1 MLLGFSGYSFCKA
14 HSTAYGVEAYAG
26 AHLKRYFP
34 AEFLAAI
41 LSNGKGFYSAL
52 AYTLVCRGRGIGFA
66 SPDTNASR
74 RGYFAEHDTLGA
86 RIRVPLAAIKDL
98 TTSTLE
104 RWECEK
110 DRRPFDSMQDFFVR
124 VNPDVS
130 EMQNLIRVG
139 VFDSFGETRTAQI
152 WSLHRLARWRPEG
165 AQGVLFAHHIETEL
179 PDVPLS
185 EPTAL
190 ERLRAEHELLGYTV
204 SGHPLNLYPEV
215 AWATY
220 LPDLRPRKLPER
232 RGDCL
237 RADNRRPT
245 ASSGYGR
252 DDEVHFDMRLQRHRG
267 VRTLRPNIPRL
278 RHPNRPLPCRR
289 DHRPRLPIRRRRGLQ
304 SRRQAGGAAADS
316 TSACGGGV
324 GGGCK
329 IGTRSFPSRAICSGV
344 AACVTTLSS
353 R

>member
-220 LPDLRPRKLPER
+220 CPISDLGNYPNEEVTVCGLIIADRLHHQVTGETMKFISVCDYSGIVECELFAQTY
-232 RGDCL
+232 
-237 RADNRRPT
+237 RAFGIQTVRYPVVEIT
-245 ASSGYGR
+245 ARVSQY
-252 DDEVHFDMRLQRHRG
+252 D
-267 VRTLRPNIPRL
+267 
-278 RHPNRPLPCRR
+278 
-289 DHRPRLPIRRRRGLQ
+289 
-304 SRRQAGGAAADS
+304 
-316 TSACGGGV
+316 GGV
-324 GGGCK
+324 GYSLDVK
-329 IGTRSFPSRAICSGV
+329 RV
-344 AACVTTLSS
+344 AQPRTQRRPAGEEWAADAKSAPGHS
-353 R
+353 PAGRFAQASPPA